1 MAATGEIANLGT
13 AQPAYAEEQIAV
25 LTVRQLMWIRLKRN
39 KLALIGGATLIVLYL
54 CALFAPFVSPYGVRT
69 THEQHP
75 AAPPTLI
82 HICTEEGQFTWPF
95 VYGMVKAVDPETFQK
110 TYTADKSQVYPIK
123 LLAEGEPYK
132 LFGLIPSNRHLF
144 LVDDPGRIFVFGTDR
159 QGRDLF
165 SRIQFGA
172 QVSLTIGLVGVGLSL
187 IIGAVVGVIS
197 GYYGGTF
204 DNITQRI
211 IEILTSFP
219 QIPVW
224 LALAAAVP
232 ANWSSIR
239 VYFAISI
246 ILAFLSWGGLAR
258 QIRGM
263 VLALREEDYVK
274 AARYSNASNKRI
286 ILRHLLPNTASHLLV
301 IATTAIPAMILAE
314 TALSFLGL
322 GIRPPMTS
330 WGILLNDAQHIRV
343 FLSQQWMMIPIFF
356 VMITIIAY
364 NFLGDGLRDA
374 ADPFSAE

>member
-1 MAATGEIANLGT
+1 MAATGEVANLGT
-13 AQPAYAEEQIAV
+13 AQPAYVEEKAAV
-25 LTVRQLMWIRLKRN
+25 LTVRQLMWMRLKRN
-39 KLALIGGATLIVLYL
+39 KLALVGGATLIFLYTS
-54 CALFAPFVSPYGVRT
+54 ALFAPFVAPYGVRT
-69 THEQHP
+69 THEQYP
-75 AAPPTLI
+75 ACPPTVI
-82 HICTEEGQFTWPF
+82 HIRTEEGQFTRPF
-95 VYGMVKAVDPETFQK
+95 VYGVVKAVDPDTFQK
-110 TYTADKSQVYPIK
+110 TYTADKSQVYPLK
-123 LLAEGEPYK
+123 FFAEGEPYK
-132 LFGLIPSNRHLF
+132 LFGLISTNRHLF
-144 LVDDPGRIFVFGTDR
+144 LVDDPGRIFAFGTDR

-172 QVSLTIGLVGVGLSL
+172 QVSLTIGLVGVSLSL
-187 IIGAVVGVIS
+187 IIGAIVGVIS
-197 GYYGGTF
+197 GYYGGAF
-204 DNITQRI
+204 DNFTQRI

-232 ANWSSIR
+232 SNWSSLR

-258 QIRGM
+258 QTRGM

-274 AARYSNASNKRI
+274 AARYSNASNWRI